1 MAARPVFDRPLRRD
15 PILVVWALLNLV
27 MGLVALNRHTTWS
40 GSVEGWRVAAVLS
53 DVATTGMTSYL
64 LLALLPALLRW
75 WWRRRRVS
83 RAAGNRQRNWSG
95 SRTLNDRDQF
105 DPVVG
110 PRLPDPWGSHRAR
123 GNGSSSVPPSD
134 AGSRRRFEGAGTTPF
149 RTSGPSRGADPAG
162 HPNQGHG
169 GAQHTSPLT
178 ATNGGA
184 GPRRRTTAEAP
195 SDLGERSPVS
205 EEADESA
212 SRVLSDPKIEFVPWS
227 QTTLR
232 GPGRWRARRAAPE
245 PTFRRVFL
253 PQGPTIAGQPTRVGW
268 DAPHATSVTI
278 NGCPG
283 YPPQGSADVVLDDTG
298 RCSLTAVA
306 GPWVVQALTDP
317 VPRIH
322 LPTPQLHLPPGPGM
336 TLSVAVD
343 LSDGREGLVRTLRPI
358 TDTSLRFDFSPDE
371 FDFGGT
377 QHTTVAPGRPHAWTA
392 GAAGARADEAP
403 GPDAHRGESQ

>member
-1 MAARPVFDRPLRRD
+1 MTARPVFDRPLRRD

-75 WWRRRRVS
+75 WWRRGRVS
-83 RAAGNRQRNWSG
+83 RAAGHRQRNWSG
-95 SRTLNDRDQF
+95 SRTPHGRDEL
-105 DPVVG
+105 DSVVG
-110 PRLPDPWGSHRAR
+110 PRLPDPWGSSRAR
-123 GNGSSSVPPSD
+123 GTGPSSVVPSD
-134 AGSRRRFEGAGTTPF
+134 AGSRRRYEGAGTEPF
-149 RTSGPSRGADPAG
+149 RTSGPPRRADPAG
-162 HPNQGHG
+162 QPNQRPG
-169 GAQHTSPLT
+169 GAPHTSPLA

-184 GPRRRTTAEAP
+184 DPQSRTTAEDP
-195 SDLGERSPVS
+195 SLPGERSPVS
-205 EEADESA
+205 
-212 SRVLSDPKIEFVPWS
+212 DPQIEFVPWS
-227 QTTLR
+227 QSTMR

-245 PTFRRVFL
+245 PAFRRVL
-253 PQGPTIAGQPTRVGW
+253 VPQGPTIAGQPTRVAW
-268 DAPHATSVTI
+268 DAPNATSVTI

-336 TLSVAVD
+336 TLNVAVD
-343 LSDGREGLVRTLRPI
+343 LSDGREGLVRALRPI
-358 TDTSLRFDFSPDE
+358 TDTSLKFDLLQDG
-371 FDFGGT
+371 FDFGGP
-377 QHTTVAPGRPHAWTA
+377 QHTTAAPGRPHAWTA
-392 GAAGARADEAP
+392 AAAGARADEAP
-403 GPDAHRGESQ
+403 GPNAHRGESQ

>member
-1 MAARPVFDRPLRRD
+1 MTARPVFDRPLRRD

-40 GSVEGWRVAAVLS
+40 GSVEGWRVAAVIS

-95 SRTLNDRDQF
+95 SRTLHGRDQL

-110 PRLPDPWGSHRAR
+110 PQLPERWGSHRAR
-123 GNGSSSVPPSD
+123 GTGPSSVLPSD
-134 AGSRRRFEGAGTTPF
+134 AGSRWRSEGAGTTPS
-149 RTSGPSRGADPAG
+149 RTCGPSRGADPAG
-162 HPNQGHG
+162 HPKQEHG
-169 GAQHTSPLT
+169 DAPHTSPLA

-184 GPRRRTTAEAP
+184 GPRRRVTAETP
-195 SDLGERSPVS
+195 PDPGERSPVS
-205 EEADESA
+205 EADGSA
-212 SRVLSDPKIEFVPWS
+212 ARVPSHPQLEFVPWS

-232 GPGRWRARRAAPE
+232 GPGRWRVRRAAPE

-253 PQGPTIAGQPTRVGW
+253 PQGPTIAGQPTRVAW

-278 NGCPG
+278 NGCAG
-283 YPPQGSADVVLDDTG
+283 YPAEGSADVVLDDTG
-298 RCSLTAVA
+298 RCSLVAVA
-306 GPWVVQALTDP
+306 GRWVVQALTDP
-317 VPRIH
+317 MPRIH
-322 LPTPQLHLPPGPGM
+322 LPTPQLQLPPGPGM

-343 LSDGREGLVRTLRPI
+343 LSDEREGSCAPFAPSRTLASGS
-358 TDTSLRFDFSPDE
+358 TSRRTESPSADL
-371 FDFGGT
+371 
-377 QHTTVAPGRPHAWTA
+377 QHTTAAPEHPHAWTA
-392 GAAGARADEAP
+392 GAAGARANDAP
-403 GPDAHRGESQ
+403 GPDAHRGQSQ